1 MDADDETTFA
11 ALFERH
17 QRELRAHCYRMV
29 GSFEDSEDLVQET
42 FARAWRARARF
53 RREGWWSFR
62 AWLYRIATNACL
74 DHVARRR
81 PRGPRRPA
89 RGRRHAAAPAPHR
102 EGDLPP
108 IAADVRWLEPYPDR
122 LLDPH

>member
-1 MDADDETTFA
+1 MDADENTFA
-11 ALFERH
+11 ALFARH

-62 AWLYRIATNACL
+62 ASL
-74 DHVARRR
+74 
-81 PRGPRRPA
+81 
-89 RGRRHAAAPAPHR
+89 
-102 EGDLPP
+102 
-108 IAADVRWLEPYPDR
+108 
-122 LLDPH
+122 